1 MRKIMDQEM
10 MQLKHEL
17 KEVVEKGQHILQKMD
32 GMVSQ
37 RMYGMRGGQ
46 QSGYSGNIGSGG
58 YNGGQGGNMGQREN
72 WQMNPMQQGFPQQ
85 GMFPQQGFQQGYP
98 QQDMMQQMNPLWF
111 L

>member
-1 MRKIMDQEM
+1 M

-17 KEVVEKGQHILQKMD
+17 KEVVEKGQHILQKME
-32 GMVSQ
+32 GAMGQ

-58 YNGGQGGNMGQREN
+58 YNGGQGGNMGQREH
-72 WQMNPMQQGFPQQ
+72 WPMNPMQQGFPQQ

>member
-1 MRKIMDQEM
+1 MDQEM

-32 GMVSQ
+32 GMVAQ
-37 RMYGMRGGQ
+37 RMYGMRSNQG
-46 QSGYSGNIGSGG
+46 GYSGNSGG
-58 YNGGQGGNMGQREN
+58 YSGGQGGNYGNREP
-72 WQMNPMQQGFPQQ
+72 WMQQGGFPQQ
-85 GMFPQQGFQQGYP
+85 GMYPQQFPQQYP

>member
-1 MRKIMDQEM
+1 MCKTMDQEM

-32 GMVSQ
+32 GMVAQ
-37 RMYGMRGGQ
+37 RMYGMRSNQG
-46 QSGYSGNIGSGG
+46 GYSGNNGG

-72 WQMNPMQQGFPQQ
+72 WPMNPMQQGFPQQ

>member
-1 MRKIMDQEM
+1 M

-17 KEVVEKGQHILQKMD
+17 KEVVEKGQHILQKME
-32 GMVSQ
+32 GSMAQ
-37 RMYGMRGGQ
+37 RMYGMRSNQG
-46 QSGYSGNIGSGG
+46 GYSGNSGG
-58 YNGGQGGNMGQREN
+58 YNGQGGNYGNSGGYNGQGGNYGNRDN

-85 GMFPQQGFQQGYP
+85 GMFPQQGFQQYP

>member
-1 MRKIMDQEM
+1 M

-17 KEVVEKGQHILQKMD
+17 KEVVEKGLHILQKME
-32 GMVSQ
+32 GSMAQ
-37 RMYGMRGGQ
+37 RMYGMRSNQG
-46 QSGYSGNIGSGG
+46 GYSGNSGG
-58 YNGGQGGNMGQREN
+58 YNGGQGGNYGNREN

-85 GMFPQQGFQQGYP
+85 GMYPQQFPQQYP

>member
-17 KEVVEKGQHILQKMD
+17 KEVVEKGQHILQKME
-32 GMVSQ
+32 GSMAQ
-37 RMYGMRGGQ
+37 RMYGMRSGQ
-46 QSGYSGNIGSGG
+46 QGGYSGNQG
-58 YNGGQGGNMGQREN
+58 YSGGQGGNYGNREP
-72 WQMNPMQQGFPQQ
+72 WMQQGGFPQQ
-85 GMFPQQGFQQGYP
+85 GMYPQQYP

>member
-1 MRKIMDQEM
+1 MCKTMDQEM

-17 KEVVEKGQHILQKMD
+17 KEVVERGQHILQKME
-32 GMVSQ
+32 GAMGQ
-37 RMYGMRGGQ
+37 RMYGMRSNQG
-46 QSGYSGNIGSGG
+46 GYSGNSGG
-58 YNGGQGGNMGQREN
+58 YNGGQGGNMGQREH
-72 WQMNPMQQGFPQQ
+72 WPMNPMQQGFPQQ